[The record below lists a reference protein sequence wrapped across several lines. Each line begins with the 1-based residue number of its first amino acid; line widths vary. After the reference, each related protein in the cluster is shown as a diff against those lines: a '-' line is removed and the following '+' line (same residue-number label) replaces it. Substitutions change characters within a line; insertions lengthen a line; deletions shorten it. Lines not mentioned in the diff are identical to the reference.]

1 MTPRV
6 DDGRQ
11 QLDPNVR
18 TEIFTMARNPDGAE
32 VKADPER
39 SGMQFQR
46 MLTLAQV
53 KEILNVGM
61 PTIYALLA
69 SQELRGVQLGG
80 RRVWRVSEAD
90 VADYLERAY
99 QTKARIEAG
108 QLGEEEGAE
117 D

>member
-1 MTPRV
+1 
-6 DDGRQ
+6 
-11 QLDPNVR
+11 
-18 TEIFTMARNPDGAE
+18 MARNSDGGE
-32 VKADPER
+32 VVPDPENP
-39 SGMQFQR
+39 GIQFPR

-69 SQELRGVQLGG
+69 SQELRGVQFGE

-90 VADYLERAY
+90 VADYLERSYA

-108 QLGEEEGAE
+108 QPGEEEPAGN
-117 D
+117 

>member
-1 MTPRV
+1 MP
-6 DDGRQ
+6 
-11 QLDPNVR
+11 
-18 TEIFTMARNPDGAE
+18 
-32 VKADPER
+32 DPER
-39 SGMQFQR
+39 PGTQFPR

-61 PTIYALLA
+61 PTLYALLA

-90 VADYLERAY
+90 LAGYLERAY
-99 QTKARIEAG
+99 AQTKTRIQAG
-108 QLGEEEGAE
+108 WPGGGEPAE

>member
-1 MTPRV
+1 
-6 DDGRQ
+6 
-11 QLDPNVR
+11 
-18 TEIFTMARNPDGAE
+18 
-32 VKADPER
+32 
-39 SGMQFQR
+39 MQFLR

-61 PTIYALLA
+61 ATVYALLA
-69 SQELRGVQLGG
+69 SQGLRGVQLGG

-99 QTKARIEAG
+99 AQTKARIEAG
-108 QLGEEEGAE
+108 QVGEEEAAE

>member
-1 MTPRV
+1 
-6 DDGRQ
+6 
-11 QLDPNVR
+11 
-18 TEIFTMARNPDGAE
+18 MARNSDGGE
-32 VKADPER
+32 VVQDPER
-39 SGMQFQR
+39 PGMQFPR

-69 SQELRGVQLGG
+69 SQELRGVQFGG

-99 QTKARIEAG
+99 AQTKARIEAG
-108 QLGEEEGAE
+108 QVGEEEAAE